1 MEKIKILTTEEM
13 ERRIAAGE
21 TFEQLH
27 LYNPVNVLRPRGTM
41 KKESV
46 GDYLLSRL
54 TSSFEEWTNP
64 KYADNPPVDILM
76 KLLFSNLRDECT
88 NALEQFF
95 EKGDVKQAL
104 SEIVINKTKGD
115 L

>member
-1 MEKIKILTTEEM
+1 MEKLKILTTEEM

-27 LYNPVNVLRPRGTM
+27 LYNPANVLRPRGTM
-41 KKESV
+41 EKESV
-46 GDYLLSRL
+46 GDYLLRQL

-76 KLLFSNLRDECT
+76 KLLCNNLRDECT

-95 EKGDVKQAL
+95 EKGDVREAL
-104 SEIVINKTKGD
+104 SEVFINKTEGD